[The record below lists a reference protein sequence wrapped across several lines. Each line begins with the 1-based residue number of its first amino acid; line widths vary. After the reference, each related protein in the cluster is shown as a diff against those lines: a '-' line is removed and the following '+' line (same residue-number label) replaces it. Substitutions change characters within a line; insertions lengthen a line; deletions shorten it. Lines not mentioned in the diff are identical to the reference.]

1 MSRAALRYKQ
11 SQKTASHRLPF
22 VGYSRGN
29 WSCWDVPLTGGHDGG
44 FEAGLALSQMLLIH
58 LRQQPE
64 QSKES
69 AELVEGVFL
78 SMLDKARGANDEEFR
93 SLSAQAMGFMRQI
106 APCIVGAA
114 HHGCDSMD
122 GLDIKQLLKRA
133 NAGLNGQ
140 PAA

>member
-1 MSRAALRYKQ
+1 MSRVALRYKP
-11 SQKTASHRLPF
+11 SHETASHRLPF
-22 VGYSRGN
+22 VGCSRGS
-29 WSCWDVPLTGGHDGG
+29 WSWWDVPMTGGYVGG
-44 FEAGLALSQMLLIH
+44 FEAGVALSQVLLIH

-64 QSKES
+64 RSEES
-69 AELVEGVFL
+69 TELVEDVFL

-93 SLSAQAMGFMRQI
+93 SLSAQAVGFMRQI

-133 NAGLNGQ
+133 NASLNRQQEG
-140 PAA
+140 